1 MKKLILWISLWGLAG
16 VLPLKAQTVA
26 ADLGLETAIRLYG
39 EPVISANPDLLNST
53 SNSAGPWGAPE
64 FLYSLTN
71 DFGTFGAPEAFH
83 GVANDFGQGLKIQ
96 IIDAPLDGNM
106 DFGTP

>member
-1 MKKLILWISLWGLAG
+1 
-16 VLPLKAQTVA
+16 
-26 ADLGLETAIRLYG
+26 
-39 EPVISANPDLLNST
+39 VISANPDLLNST

-71 DFGTFGAPEAFH
+71 DFGTFGAPEALH